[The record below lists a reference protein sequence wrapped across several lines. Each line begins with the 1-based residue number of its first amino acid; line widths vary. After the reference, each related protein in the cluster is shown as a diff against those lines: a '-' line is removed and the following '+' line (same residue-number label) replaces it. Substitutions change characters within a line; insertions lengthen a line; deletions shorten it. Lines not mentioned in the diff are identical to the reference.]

1 MGVGAEEVGVGLL
14 AALLILVVGVALAYV
29 EARRLGRLG
38 PFQVF
43 AAGWVLLI
51 AAGFVSY
58 LFARDAVQGI
68 QDAIQNQFGTSLGVS
83 DEFGAVPTFPPEDAT
98 FVPEP

>member
-1 MGVGAEEVGVGLL
+1 MGLL
-14 AALLILVVGVALAYV
+14 ATLLILVVGVVLAFV

-38 PFQVF
+38 TFQVF

-58 LFARDAVQGI
+58 LFAHDAVQGI
-68 QDAIQNQFGTSLGVS
+68 QDAIQNQFGTGLGAPG
-83 DEFGAVPTFPPEDAT
+83 EFGGDATFALEDAT
-98 FVPEP
+98 FGPEP